1 MRQSGSGIAWQGFSQ
16 VRMSHLTCHPASV
29 TLSSQFNFMRHVRSA
44 GLMASMHRED
54 PARQA
59 VLPTAPFPARGPG
72 RSCYPKRT
80 TPRDTARR
88 TGRSV
93 NAYALRQPDY
103 LARGIGVTR
112 VRRGEQD
119 KPTVTFGDSGI
130 PSRRLSRAI
139 RSCVA
144 ASWPCARSLAL
155 SGWRVVAEMDRRPGR
170 HPEVE
175 IGGFL

>member
-1 MRQSGSGIAWQGFSQ
+1 MRQSGSGIAWQGISQ
-16 VRMSHLTCHPASV
+16 VRLSHLTCHPASV
-29 TLSSQFNFMRHVRSA
+29 TLSSQFNLMRHVRSA

-80 TPRDTARR
+80 TPGDTACR

-103 LARGIGVTR
+103 LARGIGVR
-112 VRRGEQD
+112 
-119 KPTVTFGDSGI
+119 
-130 PSRRLSRAI
+130 
-139 RSCVA
+139 CVA
-144 ASWPCARSLAL
+144 QGDCQSDCSLFVTTAVPL
-155 SGWRVVAEMDRRPGR
+155 VA
-170 HPEVE
+170 
-175 IGGFL
+175 